1 MQFFRKLPI
10 LFSDFISLY
19 HENLKT
25 MEQLIELFK
34 RLLNL
39 TDTTFVRYLHDRID
53 WSSRM
58 IGITGPRGVGKTTM
72 LLQHIKRYL
81 PVDNTLF
88 VNADD
93 IYFAE
98 HRLFDLASEF
108 YKYGGKHLYIDEIH
122 KYQDWSKEL
131 KMIYDY
137 FPDLQVVFTGSSIL
151 EIYKGNADLSRRVL
165 SYYLQGLSFREY
177 LAMAKN
183 IYLPVYTL
191 SEILGLKVE
200 MPETERPLALFK
212 EYIEKGYYPFF
223 SDPGYEIRLRNIV
236 NTTVENDIPA
246 YANLNPASTKKIR
259 QLLYVISKSIP
270 FKPNFTKIGQMID
283 LHRNQVADFM
293 FYLEKAGIIAQSR
306 EKTEGVRQLGKVE
319 KTYMD
324 NTNLA
329 YALSDNIPEIGNI
342 RETFFLSQMKI
353 NNTVFS
359 SDKADFQI
367 DGITFEI
374 GGPNKGQK
382 QIQGME
388 NAYIVKDEI
397 EYGYRNIIPLWHF
410 GFNY

>member
-1 MQFFRKLPI
+1 
-10 LFSDFISLY
+10 
-19 HENLKT
+19 
-25 MEQLIELFK
+25 MERLTELFK

-98 HRLFDLASEF
+98 HRLFDMASEF

-151 EIYKGNADLSRRVL
+151 EIYTGNADLSRRVL

-259 QLLYVISKSIP
+259 QLLYVISKSVP

-306 EKTEGVRQLGKVE
+306 EKTEGIRQLGKVE